1 MLDVKYFG
9 ELLRAEL
16 GDSQRPAIAPT
27 FKPST
32 VQAESEKKGAESACQ
47 MITPLT
53 PIQTWPAKYSSRPRK
68 RMNFK
73 SEFVQE
79 IHSA

>member
-27 FKPST
+27 FKPLA
-32 VQAESEKKGAESACQ
+32 VQAESEKKGAETACQ
-47 MITPLT
+47 VIAPLA
-53 PIQTWPAKYSSRPRK
+53 PIQTGPAKYPL
-68 RMNFK
+68 
-73 SEFVQE
+73 
-79 IHSA
+79 